1 MKNRNAALTR
11 LFKPAHF
18 SEGGDIMEDLKMK
31 IQEIKGRQEA
41 IEGYL

>member
-1 MKNRNAALTR
+1 MATR
-11 LFKPAHF
+11 HLLH
-18 SEGGDIMEDLKMK
+18 EEEIMEDLKIK

>member
-1 MKNRNAALTR
+1 MAYPYPL
-11 LFKPAHF
+11 H
-18 SEGGDIMEDLKMK
+18 EEEIMEDLKIK